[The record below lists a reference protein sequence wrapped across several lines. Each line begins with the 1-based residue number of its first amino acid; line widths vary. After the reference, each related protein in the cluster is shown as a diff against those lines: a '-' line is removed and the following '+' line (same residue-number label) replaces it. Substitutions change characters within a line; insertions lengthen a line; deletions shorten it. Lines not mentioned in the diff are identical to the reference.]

1 LGKTN
6 VFRKKIFIQDDFN
19 DGATA
24 AEEKVSTLTST
35 LLFTTNL
42 RRRRPLV
49 VGQRILICASRFE
62 VNASLSQAKRSVF
75 VDRFFFCSFFFA
87 LFPLFHRD
95 VLSD

>member
-1 LGKTN
+1 M
-6 VFRKKIFIQDDFN
+6 
-19 DGATA
+19 
-24 AEEKVSTLTST
+24 STLTST

-42 RRRRPLV
+42 RRRRRPL

-62 VNASLSQAKRSVF
+62 VNAFFEAFEDNNRESQFLSTGF
-75 VDRFFFCSFFFA
+75 LFFFFFA

>member
-1 LGKTN
+1 M
-6 VFRKKIFIQDDFN
+6 
-19 DGATA
+19 
-24 AEEKVSTLTST
+24 STLTST
-35 LLFTTNL
+35 LLFTSNL

-62 VNASLSQAKRSVF
+62 VNACTSQAKRFLKRLRITEVSFCRPV
-75 VDRFFFCSFFFA
+75 FCSFFFFA